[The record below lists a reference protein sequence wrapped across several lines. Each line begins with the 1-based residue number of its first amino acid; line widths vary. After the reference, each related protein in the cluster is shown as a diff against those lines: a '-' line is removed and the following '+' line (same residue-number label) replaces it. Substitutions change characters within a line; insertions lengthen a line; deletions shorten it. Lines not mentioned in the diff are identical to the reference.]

1 LRIDEEV
8 KQRMRALRTSTS
20 WHRATQSDVMRAIMF
35 AGLPIVEAQ
44 YQPTADQARPRSK
57 PRPSK

>member
-1 LRIDEEV
+1 
-8 KQRMRALRTSTS
+8 MRALRTSTS